1 MSTIANIL
9 ILYLLDCSF
18 LFIDLLIIHTT
29 QISSS
34 LLSLTFVVYCSD
46 SFHQGTQIT
55 KGNTWIKTLNIVFES
70 LRFGISVLCVKNAT
84 NNETKT
90 KNALIKNAKVLSFS
104 ISWTT
109 KFQPPF
115 QLSIGLRRQRRWW
128 GRWGMGV
135 GLGLGLWLGLR
146 LGVMRRSNFSTR
158 RFKLS
163 SVRAE
168 FFWLVSFF
176 LGLCCSLLLF
186 GSYCSCKQRLAV
198 DFSSASRLS
207 GSTTTPWQ
215 GNSNSESPARLQVKL
230 KRNHSSFA
238 VRRPSKLVWQ
248 SFVAALRSHRNL
260 AGIGL
265 ACCLSSSSTSTSSS
279 SAGNFQRNA
288 ENVATAGLAQ
298 AEWLY
303 RYFN

>member
-1 MSTIANIL
+1 MFISIYWSVNHSYNL
-9 ILYLLDCSF
+9 VF
-18 LFIDLLIIHTT
+18 LFFTMLDLC
-29 QISSS
+29 
-34 LLSLTFVVYCSD
+34 VYCSD

-104 ISWTT
+104 ISRTT

-135 GLGLGLWLGLR
+135 GHGLGLWLGLR

-176 LGLCCSLLLF
+176 GVLLFSVVLCCCSALIVVVNSGWLSISVLLLGCQGVQQRPGRATPTRSLQLDSKSNWSETIHLLPFEGLRNWSDSHLLPLFGGSGTWLGL
-186 GSYCSCKQRLAV
+186 G
-198 DFSSASRLS
+198 
-207 GSTTTPWQ
+207 
-215 GNSNSESPARLQVKL
+215 
-230 KRNHSSFA
+230 
-238 VRRPSKLVWQ
+238 
-248 SFVAALRSHRNL
+248 
-260 AGIGL
+260 
-265 ACCLSSSSTSTSSS
+265 
-279 SAGNFQRNA
+279 
-288 ENVATAGLAQ
+288 
-298 AEWLY
+298 
-303 RYFN
+303 

>member
-1 MSTIANIL
+1 MSTIENIL

-29 QISSS
+29 QFFCSS
-34 LLSLTFVVYCSD
+34 LCLTFVVYCSD
-46 SFHQGTQIT
+46 SFHQSTQIT
-55 KGNTWIKTLNIVFES
+55 KGNIWIKTLNIVFES

-104 ISWTT
+104 ISRTT

-135 GLGLGLWLGLR
+135 GLGLWLR

-176 LGLCCSLLLF
+176 FGALLFSVVVRLLL
-186 GSYCSCKQRLAV
+186 
-198 DFSSASRLS
+198 
-207 GSTTTPWQ
+207 
-215 GNSNSESPARLQVKL
+215 
-230 KRNHSSFA
+230 
-238 VRRPSKLVWQ
+238 
-248 SFVAALRSHRNL
+248 
-260 AGIGL
+260 
-265 ACCLSSSSTSTSSS
+265 
-279 SAGNFQRNA
+279 
-288 ENVATAGLAQ
+288 
-298 AEWLY
+298 
-303 RYFN
+303 